1 MPAGGEGVITI
12 SLKTTGYG
20 GKSVKKYIAVYTNDR
35 NKPKLN
41 LAIRGSVEKIV
52 DISPK
57 KAVLS
62 GPLDKELSVS
72 VIITPEEKYPFKIKE
87 VKAKNG
93 YNISVRLENDNKDNQ
108 GQYTVIVKN
117 TAKLKRKYYDWVY
130 IYTDS
135 PINDIITIPV
145 IGNIIDGK

>member
-1 MPAGGEGVITI
+1 M
-12 SLKTTGYG
+12 
-20 GKSVKKYIAVYTNDR
+20 
-35 NKPKLN
+35 
-41 LAIRGSVEKIV
+41 
-52 DISPK
+52 
-57 KAVLS
+57 
-62 GPLDKELSVS
+62 
-72 VIITPEEKYPFKIKE
+72 IITPEEKYPFKIKE